1 MSEPSLSPSVDP
13 VRERLQELR
22 RVCNPATTT
31 PLPWHC
37 DSLVAGGYVI
47 NYETDHP
54 AAGFVAEIADYGYDA
69 ALFIEAASKHMPSM
83 VAALTAVLDVCQRFE
98 DRAAKD
104 AELRGFADPAAYAG
118 GNTIITT
125 SLTRLEIR
133 SALSAAGLGVTP

>member
-1 MSEPSLSPSVDP
+1 MTSPSPSVDP

-69 ALFIEAASKHMPSM
+69 ALFIEAASKHMPSL
-83 VAALTAVLDVCQRFE
+83 VAALTAVLDL
-98 DRAAKD
+98 AAKHRHG
-104 AELRGFADPAAYAG
+104 ALRWEDPLPVPEWVG
-118 GNTIITT
+118 
-125 SLTRLEIR
+125 LVE
-133 SALSAAGLGVTP
+133 SAVAAGLGVTP